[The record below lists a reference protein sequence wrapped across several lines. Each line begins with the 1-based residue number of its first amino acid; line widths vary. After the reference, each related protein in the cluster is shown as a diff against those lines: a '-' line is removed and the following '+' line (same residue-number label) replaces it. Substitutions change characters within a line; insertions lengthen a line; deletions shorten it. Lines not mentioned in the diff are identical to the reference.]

1 MRLHYRVLGENNT
14 DRSPIIILHGV
25 FGTSDNWQSF
35 GKELSE
41 RHPVFLIDQRNHGLS
56 PHSDVFDYPAMAD
69 DLQEFV
75 SDHRLRQP
83 IVLGHSMGGKTAMFF
98 AIRYPDLLSKLIVVD
113 IAPRAYPVHH
123 QSVLA
128 GLGAVAIEDIQS
140 RKEAEE
146 QMKAYVPEAGVRQ
159 FLLKNLKR
167 TDSGFDWKLNLPVIR
182 DNIEKVG
189 AEVTNSASSD
199 QPSLFVRGEQS
210 DYIQEEDEALIQ
222 RIFPAARLVTIA
234 KAGHWIH
241 AEQPEVLLETVTNF
255 IEE

>member
-255 IEE
+255 IAE

>member
-1 MRLHYRVLGENNT
+1 
-14 DRSPIIILHGV
+14 
-25 FGTSDNWQSF
+25 
-35 GKELSE
+35 
-41 RHPVFLIDQRNHGLS
+41 
-56 PHSDVFDYPAMAD
+56 
-69 DLQEFV
+69 
-75 SDHRLRQP
+75 
-83 IVLGHSMGGKTAMFF
+83 MFF

-189 AEVTNSASSD
+189 AEVTDSASFD